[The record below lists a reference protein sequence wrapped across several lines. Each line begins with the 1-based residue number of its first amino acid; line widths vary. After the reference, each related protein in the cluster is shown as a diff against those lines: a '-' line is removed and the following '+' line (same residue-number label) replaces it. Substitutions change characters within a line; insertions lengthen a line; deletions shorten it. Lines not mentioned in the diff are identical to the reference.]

1 MIQCVSSRQFTER
14 RLNGARAVKIQY
26 VMMIPM
32 SSVEQHYEHDFR
44 EHTHTRLEN
53 DRQLSDKLGGIRSG
67 EDIESLER
75 FAKGYLGM
83 FLDLDNT
90 IPPNQRISI
99 LANPSLAQ
107 AIDQGFESI
116 LKTGRFPTPSAIAD
130 SMLDDKPFA
139 IGYILLAALDL
150 FSDRQRYQIEQLPA
164 DTVIAAICCHYAY
177 KTELHD
183 HWLAR
188 VFMSRPELVARA
200 LAAFWQQLTARD
212 TDHLPGLYQIISHQ
226 QYDSI
231 SAQVVLPVLAGWT
244 TCRKSTLRDLLHSAI
259 RCADHRQL
267 LQICEDAL
275 QNWNAAEPARYIL
288 WLAAAFLLAPA
299 KYDMVLADYCGR
311 SKEKILPLLDFS
323 VMVLMTDNEQRLPL
337 TADTYTQLLRIIA
350 PKFTPQ
356 QDRYGNLCDNTQKVM
371 YLFYRLATNP
381 DEDTESAIK
390 RLRLVRVMKLYQ
402 SILDAVVSVHR
413 HSRNTQVPEFE
424 DFIAQLMDQNR
435 VKSKLKWSD
444 V

>member
-1 MIQCVSSRQFTER
+1 
-14 RLNGARAVKIQY
+14 
-26 VMMIPM
+26 M
-32 SSVEQHYEHDFR
+32 SSIEKHYEQDFR

-53 DRQLSDKLGGIRSG
+53 DRQLSGKLAELQTGQ
-67 EDIESLER
+67 DIESLER

-99 LANPSLAQ
+99 LANPQLAQ
-107 AIDQGFESI
+107 AIDQGFEAI
-116 LKTGRFPTPSAIAD
+116 LKTGVFPSPSAIAD

-150 FSDRQRYQIEQLPA
+150 FSESRRYQIEQLPA
-164 DTVIAAICCHYAY
+164 DTVIAAVCCHFAY

-183 HWLAR
+183 RWLPQ
-188 VFMSRPELVARA
+188 VLQKRPELVSRA
-200 LAAFWQQLTARD
+200 LAEFWQQMTSRD

-231 SAQVVLPVLAGWT
+231 SSYVVLPVLTSWT
-244 TCRKSTLRDLLHSAI
+244 TVRKSTLRDLLHSAI
-259 RCADHRQL
+259 RCTDHRHL

-275 QNWNAAEPARYIL
+275 QTWNAAEPARYIL
-288 WLAAAFLLAPA
+288 WLTTAFLLAPS

-371 YLFYRLATNP
+371 YLFYRLATNA
-381 DEDTESAIK
+381 DQDTESAIK

-413 HSRNTQVPEFE
+413 HSRDTQIPDFE